1 MTYSLHI
8 KRKNQRKFTDIMGA
22 AGEMPH
28 VGEVVEVR
36 VATEIFKVK
45 ITAHPCKAGQ
55 AAPAEEI

>member
-1 MTYSLHI
+1 
-8 KRKNQRKFTDIMGA
+8 MGA

-36 VATEIFKVK
+36 VASEIFKVK